1 MKIAIIKADDMRF
14 SGNFKNWDKFIK
26 IASDRNIKVSIGIIG
41 YSDPLKD
48 KTEYYRYLRN
58 AMSTGYVEYWN
69 HGWEHVPYKN
79 FDAAVQKEKIEKCQA
94 LSKEIFG
101 VPFTTFGFPGNGY
114 NTQSTIA
121 LNSIPEIKA
130 VFIRPI
136 DGCNFLESFDKI
148 LIKSGPKVSVKEAR
162 YIADSSIFINHYMRR
177 INKSAANQVMSI
189 EFHPAGHNIKG
200 FQETEKIFDFLL
212 NNGWTFMLPT
222 EYINYLASVEATG

>member
-58 AMSTGYVEYWN
+58 TMSTGYVEYWN
-69 HGWEHVPYKN
+69 HGWEHVQYKN

-101 VPFTTFGFPGNGY
+101 IPFTTFGFPGNGY
-114 NTQSTIA
+114 NTQSTVA

-148 LIKSGPKVSVKEAR
+148 LIKNGPKVSTKTVR
-162 YIADSSIFINHYMRR
+162 YIADSSIFINHYIRSIDKR
-177 INKSAANQVMSI
+177 DNNQVMSI
-189 EFHPAGHNIKG
+189 EFHPAGHNAKG
-200 FQETEKIFDFLL
+200 CQETEKILDFLL
-212 NNGWTFMLPT
+212 DNGWTFMLPT